1 MRLERFVV
9 YAVTD
14 ARRFVSL
21 IPKVRSPSTHRRER
35 KASPLL
41 LICGAYLYYTC
52 RTLRCWAA
60 ACCWYVVVFFVLKL
74 LSHDGPTSVTYI
86 RT

>member
-1 MRLERFVV
+1 M

-41 LICGAYLYYTC
+41 LIRGAYLYY
-52 RTLRCWAA
+52 LSHPQVLG
-60 ACCWYVVVFFVLKL
+60 CCVLLVVFFVLKL
-74 LSHDGPTSVTYI
+74 LSQ
-86 RT
+86 